1 MVTLDFWAEGQD
13 YGEAPPPPPPKKD
26 LVLFVQPNGAALLTE
41 VSSDETSKLK
51 GSKTYQS
58 QSSNSKDE

>member
-13 YGEAPPPPPPKKD
+13 YGEGSPPPKKKD